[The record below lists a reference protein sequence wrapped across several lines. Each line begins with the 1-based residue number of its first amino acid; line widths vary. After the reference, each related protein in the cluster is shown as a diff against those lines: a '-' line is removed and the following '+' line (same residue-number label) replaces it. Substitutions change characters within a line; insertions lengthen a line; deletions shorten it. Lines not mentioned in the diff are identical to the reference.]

1 VIKSKRLPSSALA
14 RLQALPARAAALPGL
29 DALWLFGSHA
39 RGDATPLSDV
49 DLAYLE
55 DLEAPRRDRTPAF
68 DARIYDALSGF
79 LGTDEIS
86 LVDLE
91 TAPPA
96 LALRVFREGKL
107 LFCRNPRHVADVL
120 ERVLIRYP
128 EVRRLIVQGLEGEE
142 RGAMEIDRDKVLA
155 QLRLLDGDLRRL
167 REKASL
173 AAENYLA
180 DLDAQDAVLRRFQ
193 TAVEACS
200 NIGNHLIAR
209 LRLRVAEDYAGVFT
223 VLGEEGILGRE
234 LAARMAELARF
245 RNPVVHMYWR
255 VDHARV
261 FSEMAERI
269 RALEEFQ
276 DSVRRFLAPP
286 GPQESKA
293 WEVVGA
299 EGGGESSGP
308 TEASRLDWRREQST
322 MSFSVEDFHD
332 LLRLLE
338 ERPEWRVEIR
348 RVVLTEDLL
357 RLPEELARARQE
369 TEQRFQEVAARI
381 DALAA
386 RIDALAA
393 QVSALTVRLEA
404 LTTQVS
410 TLTGH
415 VGTLRG
421 ESLEQ
426 RYRTRVFAYFGRL
439 LRGAHALA
447 PDELTALFED
457 AIAAAEL
464 SDEEAHEIALADV
477 VVRGR
482 RLTDGVSVYLV
493 VEVSVSVGVG
503 LGDVQRA
510 LRRAALLARTGVTAL
525 PVVAGEWAT
534 PEAADAAHAQ
544 RVWQITDGRV
554 VAPEAP
560 QA

>member
-1 VIKSKRLPSSALA
+1 MPGPHQRLVELIA
-14 RLQALPARAAALPGL
+14 
-29 DALWLFGSHA
+29 
-39 RGDATPLSDV
+39 
-49 DLAYLE
+49 
-55 DLEAPRRDRTPAF
+55 
-68 DARIYDALSGF
+68 F
-79 LGTDEIS
+79 LGTK
-86 LVDLE
+86 
-91 TAPPA
+91 
-96 LALRVFREGKL
+96 F
-107 LFCRNPRHVADVL
+107 
-120 ERVLIRYP
+120 
-128 EVRRLIVQGLEGEE
+128 
-142 RGAMEIDRDKVLA
+142 
-155 QLRLLDGDLRRL
+155 
-167 REKASL
+167 
-173 AAENYLA
+173 
-180 DLDAQDAVLRRFQ
+180 
-193 TAVEACS
+193 
-200 NIGNHLIAR
+200 
-209 LRLRVAEDYAGVFT
+209 
-223 VLGEEGILGRE
+223 
-234 LAARMAELARF
+234 
-245 RNPVVHMYWR
+245 
-255 VDHARV
+255 
-261 FSEMAERI
+261 
-269 RALEEFQ
+269 
-276 DSVRRFLAPP
+276 
-286 GPQESKA
+286 
-293 WEVVGA
+293 
-299 EGGGESSGP
+299 GESSGP
-308 TEASRLDWRREQST
+308 TEASKLDWRREQST

-369 TEQRFQEVAARI
+369 TEQRFQELAAGM

-447 PDELTALFED
+447 PDELTALFEH

-482 RLTDGVSVYLV
+482 RLTDGVPVYLV

-525 PVVAGEWAT
+525 PVVPGEWGGGRRSRPGLSRCRAGR
-534 PEAADAAHAQ
+534 PPRLRVRIDARLHGE
-544 RVWQITDGRV
+544 R
-554 VAPEAP
+554 AP
-560 QA
+560 QGAPRLHSRRAL

>member
-1 VIKSKRLPSSALA
+1 MPGPHQRLVELIA
-14 RLQALPARAAALPGL
+14 
-29 DALWLFGSHA
+29 
-39 RGDATPLSDV
+39 
-49 DLAYLE
+49 
-55 DLEAPRRDRTPAF
+55 
-68 DARIYDALSGF
+68 F
-79 LGTDEIS
+79 LGTK
-86 LVDLE
+86 
-91 TAPPA
+91 
-96 LALRVFREGKL
+96 F
-107 LFCRNPRHVADVL
+107 
-120 ERVLIRYP
+120 
-128 EVRRLIVQGLEGEE
+128 
-142 RGAMEIDRDKVLA
+142 
-155 QLRLLDGDLRRL
+155 
-167 REKASL
+167 
-173 AAENYLA
+173 
-180 DLDAQDAVLRRFQ
+180 
-193 TAVEACS
+193 
-200 NIGNHLIAR
+200 
-209 LRLRVAEDYAGVFT
+209 
-223 VLGEEGILGRE
+223 
-234 LAARMAELARF
+234 
-245 RNPVVHMYWR
+245 
-255 VDHARV
+255 
-261 FSEMAERI
+261 
-269 RALEEFQ
+269 
-276 DSVRRFLAPP
+276 
-286 GPQESKA
+286 
-293 WEVVGA
+293 
-299 EGGGESSGP
+299 GESSGP
-308 TEASRLDWRREQST
+308 TEASKLDWRREQST

-369 TEQRFQEVAARI
+369 TEQRFQELAAGM

-410 TLTGH
+410 ALTGH

-426 RYRTRVFAYFGRL
+426 RYRTRGFAYFGRL

-464 SDEEAHEIALADV
+464 SDEEAQEIALADV

-493 VEVSVSVGVG
+493 VGVSVGVG

-544 RVWQITDGRV
+544 GVWQITDGRV

-560 QA
+560 QARPLGLPRS

>member
-1 VIKSKRLPSSALA
+1 
-14 RLQALPARAAALPGL
+14 
-29 DALWLFGSHA
+29 
-39 RGDATPLSDV
+39 
-49 DLAYLE
+49 
-55 DLEAPRRDRTPAF
+55 
-68 DARIYDALSGF
+68 
-79 LGTDEIS
+79 
-86 LVDLE
+86 
-91 TAPPA
+91 
-96 LALRVFREGKL
+96 
-107 LFCRNPRHVADVL
+107 
-120 ERVLIRYP
+120 
-128 EVRRLIVQGLEGEE
+128 
-142 RGAMEIDRDKVLA
+142 
-155 QLRLLDGDLRRL
+155 
-167 REKASL
+167 
-173 AAENYLA
+173 
-180 DLDAQDAVLRRFQ
+180 
-193 TAVEACS
+193 
-200 NIGNHLIAR
+200 
-209 LRLRVAEDYAGVFT
+209 
-223 VLGEEGILGRE
+223 
-234 LAARMAELARF
+234 
-245 RNPVVHMYWR
+245 
-255 VDHARV
+255 
-261 FSEMAERI
+261 
-269 RALEEFQ
+269 
-276 DSVRRFLAPP
+276 
-286 GPQESKA
+286 
-293 WEVVGA
+293 
-299 EGGGESSGP
+299 
-308 TEASRLDWRREQST
+308 

-357 RLPEELARARQE
+357 RLPEELARARQQ
-369 TEQRFQEVAARI
+369 TEQRFQELAARI

-386 RIDALAA
+386 RI
-393 QVSALTVRLEA
+393 EA

-464 SDEEAHEIALADV
+464 SDEDAHEIALADV
-477 VVRGR
+477 VVQGR
-482 RLTDGVSVYLV
+482 RLTDGVPVYLV
-493 VEVSVSVGVG
+493 VEVSVGVG

-525 PVVAGEWAT
+525 PVVAGEWVT

>member
-1 VIKSKRLPSSALA
+1 MPGPHQRLVELIA
-14 RLQALPARAAALPGL
+14 
-29 DALWLFGSHA
+29 
-39 RGDATPLSDV
+39 
-49 DLAYLE
+49 
-55 DLEAPRRDRTPAF
+55 
-68 DARIYDALSGF
+68 F
-79 LGTDEIS
+79 LGTK
-86 LVDLE
+86 
-91 TAPPA
+91 
-96 LALRVFREGKL
+96 F
-107 LFCRNPRHVADVL
+107 
-120 ERVLIRYP
+120 
-128 EVRRLIVQGLEGEE
+128 
-142 RGAMEIDRDKVLA
+142 
-155 QLRLLDGDLRRL
+155 
-167 REKASL
+167 
-173 AAENYLA
+173 
-180 DLDAQDAVLRRFQ
+180 
-193 TAVEACS
+193 
-200 NIGNHLIAR
+200 
-209 LRLRVAEDYAGVFT
+209 
-223 VLGEEGILGRE
+223 
-234 LAARMAELARF
+234 
-245 RNPVVHMYWR
+245 
-255 VDHARV
+255 
-261 FSEMAERI
+261 
-269 RALEEFQ
+269 
-276 DSVRRFLAPP
+276 
-286 GPQESKA
+286 
-293 WEVVGA
+293 
-299 EGGGESSGP
+299 GESSGP
-308 TEASRLDWRREQST
+308 TEASKLDWRREQST

-464 SDEEAHEIALADV
+464 SDEEAQEIALADV

-493 VEVSVSVGVG
+493 VGVSVGVG

>member
-1 VIKSKRLPSSALA
+1 MPGPHQRLVELIA
-14 RLQALPARAAALPGL
+14 
-29 DALWLFGSHA
+29 
-39 RGDATPLSDV
+39 
-49 DLAYLE
+49 
-55 DLEAPRRDRTPAF
+55 
-68 DARIYDALSGF
+68 F
-79 LGTDEIS
+79 LGTK
-86 LVDLE
+86 
-91 TAPPA
+91 
-96 LALRVFREGKL
+96 F
-107 LFCRNPRHVADVL
+107 
-120 ERVLIRYP
+120 
-128 EVRRLIVQGLEGEE
+128 
-142 RGAMEIDRDKVLA
+142 
-155 QLRLLDGDLRRL
+155 
-167 REKASL
+167 
-173 AAENYLA
+173 
-180 DLDAQDAVLRRFQ
+180 
-193 TAVEACS
+193 
-200 NIGNHLIAR
+200 
-209 LRLRVAEDYAGVFT
+209 
-223 VLGEEGILGRE
+223 
-234 LAARMAELARF
+234 
-245 RNPVVHMYWR
+245 
-255 VDHARV
+255 
-261 FSEMAERI
+261 
-269 RALEEFQ
+269 
-276 DSVRRFLAPP
+276 
-286 GPQESKA
+286 
-293 WEVVGA
+293 
-299 EGGGESSGP
+299 GESSGP
-308 TEASRLDWRREQST
+308 TEAGKLDWRREQSI

-369 TEQRFQEVAARI
+369 TEQRFQE
-381 DALAA
+381 LAA

-421 ESLEQ
+421 ESFEQ

-464 SDEEAHEIALADV
+464 SDEEAQEIALADV

-493 VEVSVSVGVG
+493 VGVSVGVG